1 MNIAVIGWGSLIWCP
16 RTLQIE
22 PGWHRDGPML
32 PIEFARKSSD
42 GRLTLVIH
50 AGCRKQRTYWANSSC
65 ERLCDA
71 IETLKSVRAEVPQE
85 RYSFCRQRRIRSSRR
100 LEERERGVKV
110 VDEDRESRCRHP
122 GQGCRELTTVA
133 PSSNT

>member
-1 MNIAVIGWGSLIWCP
+1 
-16 RTLQIE
+16 
-22 PGWHRDGPML
+22 ML

-71 IETLKSVRAEVPQE
+71 IETLKSVRAEVPQDIHFVGKGG
-85 RYSFCRQRRIRSSRR
+85 SAH
-100 LEERERGVKV
+100 RGDSKSVSV
-110 VDEDRESRCRHP
+110 V
-122 GQGCRELTTVA
+122 
-133 PSSNT
+133 